1 MSSVI
6 HMDTEETRS
15 VAQKLD
21 QTSFDI
27 HQMIAAFGNSLRAL
41 NWQGGGRDEFVNDFQ
56 SLEKQFLAEA
66 DRGALLSL
74 RIKREVE
81 EWLEADN
88 GFLRQEIGS
97 VAPQISLSS
106 PVPSEEEG
114 KPYKWYKIPKAIL
127 KFVSKVIKNKE
138 IAKKIPLLGLIMGA
152 GEDIA
157 EGDTSI
163 HAVLS
168 ESLEALI
175 NLSPVG
181 LWGFILAGGQLFSAG
196 AEGLGYHKTAVTIQD
211 IAGKAD
217 IVDHL
222 SDAIADFYIHH
233 PAYLLIAGNP
243 VGQLFLA
250 PEMQELSF
258 GFWSQEFHSWG
269 LHDQANWLQ
278 NTGSVF
284 VKGMREWSPINV
296 FNNFFGGN

>member
-127 KFVSKVIKNKE
+127 KFVSKVIKNTE
-138 IAKKIPLLGLIMGA
+138 N
-152 GEDIA
+152 
-157 EGDTSI
+157 S
-163 HAVLS
+163 
-168 ESLEALI
+168 
-175 NLSPVG
+175 
-181 LWGFILAGGQLFSAG
+181 
-196 AEGLGYHKTAVTIQD
+196 
-211 IAGKAD
+211 GK
-217 IVDHL
+217 V
-222 SDAIADFYIHH
+222 
-233 PAYLLIAGNP
+233 
-243 VGQLFLA
+243 
-250 PEMQELSF
+250 
-258 GFWSQEFHSWG
+258 
-269 LHDQANWLQ
+269 
-278 NTGSVF
+278 
-284 VKGMREWSPINV
+284 
-296 FNNFFGGN
+296 